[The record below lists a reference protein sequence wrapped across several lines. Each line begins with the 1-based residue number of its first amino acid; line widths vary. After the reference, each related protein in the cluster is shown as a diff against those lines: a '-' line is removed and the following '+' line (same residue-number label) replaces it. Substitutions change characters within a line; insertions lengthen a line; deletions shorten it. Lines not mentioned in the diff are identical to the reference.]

1 MKLLEGKV
9 GIVTGGAKGLGHG
22 ISRRMAREGASLL
35 ITGRDG
41 AATEKVAAEI
51 RDEFGTQAIGI
62 SADVGIKE
70 QIEAMVERA
79 VSEFGGLDI
88 LVNNAS
94 QLSPNILL
102 EHKTDEMLKRTL
114 EIGTWGTWW
123 AMRAA
128 FPHMKARGGGAIV
141 NFYSIDAQTGAW
153 LHSAY
158 NMNKGAILGLTRSAA
173 VEWGRFN
180 IRTNPC
186 QHSPNILLEKNAAEM
201 VRGMRESG
209 TGGTCGAMRAAFP
222 NMKGLGGGA
231 IVNFYSID
239 AQTGAWLHSDYNMNK
254 GAILGL
260 TRSAAVE
267 WGRFNIRT
275 NAIAPT
281 GLGQVFA
288 QLVNDVPGFLEM
300 ATASNPLKRA
310 GDPENDIGPVVVFLA
325 SDMASFVNGELI
337 NVDGG
342 QHLPG
347 YVSVPH
353 NLDELEAQS

>member
-1 MKLLEGKV
+1 MSGLVQDKV
-9 GIVTGGAKGLGHG
+9 AIVTGGAKGLGYG
-22 ISRRMAREGASLL
+22 ISRCLAREGASLL

-41 AATEKVAAEI
+41 ATAESVAAGI
-51 RDEFGTQAIGI
+51 SNEFGIRAVGMA
-62 SADVGIKE
+62 ADVGVKDDV
-70 QIEAMVERA
+70 EAMVARA
-79 VSEFGGLDI
+79 VAEFGGLDI

-94 QLSPNILL
+94 LLSPNILL
-102 EHKTDEMLKRTL
+102 EQKTDDMLKRTL
-114 EIGTWGTWW
+114 EIGAWGNWW

-128 FPHMKARGGGAIV
+128 FPHMKARGGGSIV

-153 LHSAY
+153 LHA
-158 NMNKGAILGLTRSAA
+158 
-173 VEWGRFN
+173 
-180 IRTNPC
+180 
-186 QHSPNILLEKNAAEM
+186 
-201 VRGMRESG
+201 
-209 TGGTCGAMRAAFP
+209 
-222 NMKGLGGGA
+222 
-231 IVNFYSID
+231 
-239 AQTGAWLHSDYNMNK
+239 DYNMNK

-281 GLGQVFA
+281 GMGQVFA
-288 QLVNDVPGFLEM
+288 QLAEDVPGFLDM

-310 GDPENDIGPVVVFLA
+310 GDPEKDIGPVVLFLA
-325 SDMASFVNGELI
+325 SEMSRFVNGELI

-353 NLDELEAQS
+353 NLSEMEAQT

>member
-1 MKLLEGKV
+1 MTGLVKDKIA
-9 GIVTGGAKGLGHG
+9 IVTGGAKGLGYG
-22 ISRRMAREGASLL
+22 ISRCLAEAGAHLL

-41 AATEKVAAEI
+41 AAAETVAAEI
-51 RDEFGTQAIGI
+51 TQSFGVRAVGM
-62 SADVGIKE
+62 SADMGVKTE
-70 QIEAMVERA
+70 VEAMIDRA

-94 QLSPNILL
+94 QLSPNVLL
-102 EHKTDEMLKRTL
+102 EQKTDEMLQRTL
-114 EIGTWGTWW
+114 EIGTWGSWW

-128 FPHMKARGGGAIV
+128 FPHMKARGGGSII

-153 LHSAY
+153 LHA
-158 NMNKGAILGLTRSAA
+158 
-173 VEWGRFN
+173 
-180 IRTNPC
+180 
-186 QHSPNILLEKNAAEM
+186 
-201 VRGMRESG
+201 
-209 TGGTCGAMRAAFP
+209 
-222 NMKGLGGGA
+222 
-231 IVNFYSID
+231 
-239 AQTGAWLHSDYNMNK
+239 DYNMNK

-260 TRSAAVE
+260 TRTAAVE

-281 GLGQVFA
+281 GMGQVFA
-288 QLVNDVPGFLEM
+288 DLAENVPGFLEM

-310 GDPENDIGPVVVFLA
+310 GDPEKDIGPVVLFLA
-325 SDMASFVNGELI
+325 SEMSRFVNGELI

-353 NLDELEAQS
+353 NLAEMEAQT

>member
-1 MKLLEGKV
+1 VTGLVKDKV
-9 GIVTGGAKGLGHG
+9 AIVTGGAKGLGYG
-22 ISRRMAREGASLL
+22 ISRCLAEAGAHLL

-41 AATEKVAAEI
+41 AAAETVAAEI
-51 RDEFGTQAIGI
+51 TQSFGVRAVGM
-62 SADVGIKE
+62 SADMGVKTE
-70 QIEAMVERA
+70 VEAMIDRA

-94 QLSPNILL
+94 QLSPNVLL
-102 EHKTDEMLKRTL
+102 EQKTDEMLQRTL
-114 EIGTWGTWW
+114 EIGTWGSWW

-128 FPHMKARGGGAIV
+128 FPHMKARGGGSII

-153 LHSAY
+153 LHA
-158 NMNKGAILGLTRSAA
+158 
-173 VEWGRFN
+173 
-180 IRTNPC
+180 
-186 QHSPNILLEKNAAEM
+186 
-201 VRGMRESG
+201 
-209 TGGTCGAMRAAFP
+209 
-222 NMKGLGGGA
+222 
-231 IVNFYSID
+231 
-239 AQTGAWLHSDYNMNK
+239 DYNMNK

-260 TRSAAVE
+260 TRTAAVE

-281 GLGQVFA
+281 GMGQVFA
-288 QLVNDVPGFLEM
+288 DLAENVPGFLEM

-310 GDPENDIGPVVVFLA
+310 GDPEKDIGPVVLFLA
-325 SDMASFVNGELI
+325 SEMSRFVNGELI

-353 NLDELEAQS
+353 NLAEMEAQT

>member
-1 MKLLEGKV
+1 MTGLVKDKV
-9 GIVTGGAKGLGHG
+9 AIVTGGAKGLGYG
-22 ISRRMAREGASLL
+22 ISRCLAQAGADLL

-41 AATEKVAAEI
+41 AAAETVAADI
-51 RDEFGTQAIGI
+51 TQSFGVRSVGM
-62 SADVGIKE
+62 SADMGVKTE
-70 QIEAMVERA
+70 VEAMIERA

-94 QLSPNILL
+94 QLSPNVLL
-102 EHKTDEMLKRTL
+102 EQKTDEMLQRTL
-114 EIGTWGTWW
+114 EIGTWGSWW

-128 FPHMKARGGGAIV
+128 FPHMKARGGGSII

-153 LHSAY
+153 LHA
-158 NMNKGAILGLTRSAA
+158 
-173 VEWGRFN
+173 
-180 IRTNPC
+180 
-186 QHSPNILLEKNAAEM
+186 
-201 VRGMRESG
+201 
-209 TGGTCGAMRAAFP
+209 
-222 NMKGLGGGA
+222 
-231 IVNFYSID
+231 
-239 AQTGAWLHSDYNMNK
+239 DYNMNK

-260 TRSAAVE
+260 TRTAAVE

-281 GLGQVFA
+281 GMGQVFA
-288 QLVNDVPGFLEM
+288 DLAENVPGFLEM

-310 GDPENDIGPVVVFLA
+310 GDPEKDIGPVVLFLA
-325 SDMASFVNGELI
+325 SEMSRFVNGELI

-353 NLDELEAQS
+353 NLAEMEAQT

>member
-1 MKLLEGKV
+1 MTGLVQGKIA
-9 GIVTGGAKGLGHG
+9 IVTGGAKGLGYG
-22 ISRRMAREGASLL
+22 ISRCLAREGADIL

-41 AATEKVAAEI
+41 AAAEAVAAEI
-51 RDEFGTQAIGI
+51 SQEFGTRAMGL
-62 SADVGIKE
+62 SADMGIKDDVE
-70 QIEAMVERA
+70 GMIERV

-88 LVNNAS
+88 LINNAS
-94 QLSPNILL
+94 QLSANVLL
-102 EHKTDEMLKRTL
+102 EQKTDEMLQRTL

-128 FPHMKARGGGAIV
+128 FPHMKARGGGSIV

-153 LHSAY
+153 LHA
-158 NMNKGAILGLTRSAA
+158 
-173 VEWGRFN
+173 
-180 IRTNPC
+180 
-186 QHSPNILLEKNAAEM
+186 
-201 VRGMRESG
+201 
-209 TGGTCGAMRAAFP
+209 
-222 NMKGLGGGA
+222 
-231 IVNFYSID
+231 
-239 AQTGAWLHSDYNMNK
+239 DYNMNK

-260 TRSAAVE
+260 TRTAAVE

-281 GLGQVFA
+281 GMGQVFA
-288 QLVNDVPGFLEM
+288 QLAEDVPGFLEM

-310 GDPENDIGPVVVFLA
+310 GDPEKDIGPVVLFLA
-325 SDMASFVNGELI
+325 SEMSRFVNGELI

-353 NLDELEAQS
+353 NLAEMEAQT

>member
-1 MKLLEGKV
+1 MTGLLKDKV
-9 GIVTGGAKGLGHG
+9 AIVTGGAKGLGYG
-22 ISRRMAREGASLL
+22 ISRRMAREGARLL

-41 AATEKVAAEI
+41 GATERVAVEI
-51 RDEFGTQAIGI
+51 REQLGAEAIGI
-62 SADVGIKE
+62 ASDVGIKADV
-70 QIEAMVERA
+70 EAMVERA
-79 VSEFGGLDI
+79 VAEFGGLDI

-102 EHKTDEMLKRTL
+102 ENKSDEMLKRTL

-128 FPHMKARGGGAIV
+128 MPHMKARGGGSIV

-153 LHSAY
+153 LHA
-158 NMNKGAILGLTRSAA
+158 
-173 VEWGRFN
+173 
-180 IRTNPC
+180 
-186 QHSPNILLEKNAAEM
+186 
-201 VRGMRESG
+201 
-209 TGGTCGAMRAAFP
+209 
-222 NMKGLGGGA
+222 
-231 IVNFYSID
+231 
-239 AQTGAWLHSDYNMNK
+239 DYNMNK

-288 QLVNDVPGFLEM
+288 QLVEEVPGFYEM

-310 GDPENDIGPVVVFLA
+310 GDPEEDIGPVVVFLA
-325 SDMASFVNGELI
+325 SEMSRFVNGELI

-353 NLDELEAQS
+353 NLAELEAGS

>member
-1 MKLLEGKV
+1 MTGLVKGKV
-9 GIVTGGAKGLGHG
+9 AIVTGGAKGLGYG
-22 ISRRMAREGASLL
+22 ISRCLARDGAHVLV
-35 ITGRDG
+35 TGRDG
-41 AATEKVAAEI
+41 AAAEAVAAQLTE
-51 RDEFGTQAIGI
+51 EFGVRAAGL
-62 SADVGIKE
+62 SADMGVKDHV
-70 QIEAMVERA
+70 EAMVERA
-79 VSEFGGLDI
+79 VAEFGGLDI

-94 QLSPNILL
+94 LLSDNILL
-102 EHKTDEMLKRTL
+102 EQKTDEMLQRTL

-128 FPHMKARGGGAIV
+128 FPHMKARGGGSVV

-153 LHSAY
+153 LHA
-158 NMNKGAILGLTRSAA
+158 
-173 VEWGRFN
+173 
-180 IRTNPC
+180 
-186 QHSPNILLEKNAAEM
+186 
-201 VRGMRESG
+201 
-209 TGGTCGAMRAAFP
+209 
-222 NMKGLGGGA
+222 
-231 IVNFYSID
+231 
-239 AQTGAWLHSDYNMNK
+239 DYNMNK

-281 GLGQVFA
+281 GMGQVFA
-288 QLVNDVPGFLEM
+288 ELVDTVPGFLDM

-310 GDPENDIGPVVVFLA
+310 GDPEKDIGPVVLFLA
-325 SDMASFVNGELI
+325 SEMSRFVNGELI

-353 NLDELEAQS
+353 NLAEMEAQT

>member
-1 MKLLEGKV
+1 MTKLLEGKV
-9 GIVTGGAKGLGHG
+9 AIVTGGAKGLGHG

-41 AATEKVAAEI
+41 AATQAVAQEI
-51 RDEFGTQAIGI
+51 ERDFGTRAVGI
-62 SADVGIKE
+62 STDVGVKE
-70 QIEAMVERA
+70 QVEDMIA
-79 VSEFGGLDI
+79 KTVEIFGGLDI

-102 EHKTDEMLKRTL
+102 EKKTDEMLKRTL
-114 EIGTWGTWW
+114 DIGLWGNWW

-128 FPHMKARGGGAIV
+128 LEHMKQRGGGSII

-153 LHSAY
+153 LHADY
-158 NMNKGAILGLTRSAA
+158 NMNKMAILGLTRSAA

-180 IRTNPC
+180 IRC
-186 QHSPNILLEKNAAEM
+186 
-201 VRGMRESG
+201 
-209 TGGTCGAMRAAFP
+209 
-222 NMKGLGGGA
+222 
-231 IVNFYSID
+231 
-239 AQTGAWLHSDYNMNK
+239 
-254 GAILGL
+254 
-260 TRSAAVE
+260 
-267 WGRFNIRT
+267 

-288 QLVNDVPGFLEM
+288 QLVEDVPGFLEM

-325 SDMASFVNGELI
+325 SEMSRFITGELI

-342 QHLPG
+342 QNLPG

-353 NLDELEAQS
+353 NLAELEAQS

>member
-1 MKLLEGKV
+1 MSGLLQDKIA
-9 GIVTGGAKGLGHG
+9 IVTGGAKGLGYG
-22 ISRRMAREGASLL
+22 ISRRMAREGAKLV

-41 AATEKVAAEI
+41 AATERVAAEI
-51 RDEFGTQAIGI
+51 RDQFGTDAIGLA
-62 SADVGIKE
+62 ADMGVKDEVTGMID
-70 QIEAMVERA
+70 RA
-79 VSEFGGLDI
+79 VAAFGGLDT
-88 LVNNAS
+88 LVTNAS
-94 QLSPNILL
+94 MLSPNILL

-128 FPHMKARGGGAIV
+128 MPHMKARGGG
-141 NFYSIDAQTGAW
+141 S
-153 LHSAY
+153 
-158 NMNKGAILGLTRSAA
+158 
-173 VEWGRFN
+173 
-180 IRTNPC
+180 
-186 QHSPNILLEKNAAEM
+186 
-201 VRGMRESG
+201 
-209 TGGTCGAMRAAFP
+209 
-222 NMKGLGGGA
+222 

-281 GLGQVFA
+281 GMGQVFA
-288 QLVNDVPGFLEM
+288 ELAETVPGFLDM

-310 GDPENDIGPVVVFLA
+310 GDPEDDIGPVVVFLA
-325 SDMASFVNGELI
+325 SDMSRFVNGELI

-353 NLDELEAQS
+353 NLADLEAGG